1 MVESQ
6 TAERLIGG
14 RYHLGRVLGE
24 GGMAS
29 VYDAFDARLERQVAV
44 KILHSDTEA
53 LPGMRTRFAQE
64 ARLAARLIHPNI
76 VAVLDYGEDQT
87 SCFLVMER
95 LPGTTLRDEIS
106 RGPLP
111 MGRVV
116 LVVTE
121 TLAALQ
127 AAHQFGVLHRD
138 IKPSNI
144 LLQEDGHAKI
154 TDFGI
159 AKTFDARA
167 IVDGIPDD
175 MTQAGVVLGTPAYL
189 APERRSGRPAT
200 VQSDLYAVG
209 AVMVEAVTGA
219 RVESGWLSSD
229 AVPPPWRDVTARAIA
244 DGPDARFASAA
255 AMARALTD
263 LQQGRPTPLP
273 PTETKPASTQSFTVT
288 PPSAQARTDAL
299 PAGQVP
305 RDPRRAPRRLRRRVL
320 AGFVVLLALAGGLAI
335 AYGLA
340 HQASGHTAARHAST
354 AAHASHPAAPAP
366 SLPVDTVG
374 AALTAEA
381 ASLNDGGM
389 PGDQALAGA
398 LDETAAQP
406 PGPARV
412 AAAQQAMG
420 LAQVLQFGG
429 GITTDQ
435 YQAAT
440 ATLES
445 AGATPPATG
454 TAPQETPS
462 QQAPPPQTPPA
473 PPSDHGHG
481 HGGGDGQGD
490 SQS

>member
-1 MVESQ
+1 MTESQ
-6 TAERLIGG
+6 TAERMIGG

-24 GGMAS
+24 GGMAR
-29 VYDAFDARLERQVAV
+29 VYDAYDDRLERRVAV

-53 LPGMRTRFAQE
+53 LPGMRERFAQE
-64 ARLAARLIHPNI
+64 ARLAARLTHPNI
-76 VAVLDYGEDQT
+76 VAVLDYGEDHT

-106 RGPLP
+106 RGPIP

-159 AKTFDARA
+159 AKTFDVRA
-167 IVDGIPDD
+167 IVDGMPDD

-200 VQSDLYAVG
+200 VQSDLYAMG
-209 AVMVEAVTGA
+209 AVLVEAVTGT
-219 RVESGWLSSD
+219 RVESGLVGAD
-229 AVPPPWRDVTARAIA
+229 AVPPPWRDIAARAIA
-244 DGPDARFASAA
+244 PDPDARFASAA
-255 AMARALTD
+255 AMARALAD
-263 LQQGRPTPLP
+263 LQRGRATPLS
-273 PTETKPASTQSFTVT
+273 PTETSPVSTQAFTVT
-288 PPSAQARTDAL
+288 PPPARARTEAM

-305 RDPRRAPRRLRRRVL
+305 RPPQRAPHRFRRRVL
-320 AGFVVLLALAGGLAI
+320 AGFVVLLALAGGLTI

-340 HQASGHTAARHAST
+340 HRAGGHAARHAST
-354 AAHASHPAAPAP
+354 AAHASQPTAPAP
-366 SLPVDTVG
+366 SPPVDTVG

-381 ASLNDGGM
+381 TSLSDGAM
-389 PGDQALAGA
+389 PGDQALASA
-398 LDETAAQP
+398 LDATAAQP
-406 PGPARV
+406 PGPSRV

-420 LAQVLQFGG
+420 LAEILRFGG

-445 AGATPPATG
+445 AGATPPATS

-462 QQAPPPQTPPA
+462 QQTPPQQTPA
-473 PPSDHGHG
+473 VPPSDHGHG

-490 SQS
+490 SQN